1 MRPVTI
7 KYRDGHNKIVTI
19 KATSCSGE
27 IPAHSNT
34 YYCLFYLGDE
44 PYGNGM
50 SRRPKQ
56 IARVAQS
63 RLLPGYY
70 EVYQKLFGRPWLAK
84 LQAMDKIALSEY
96 RDWENEISG
105 YPQDTETIWSI
116 NYHRS
121 EMWVIQCPD
130 RCILHVMNNEEVTRK
145 GAPREALKKLFPG
158 KKVHLLVPTTVAVEL

>member
-1 MRPVTI
+1 MGALKPVTI
-7 KYRDGHNKIVTI
+7 KYRDGHNKIVTV
-19 KATSCSGE
+19 KADSCSGE
-27 IPAHSNT
+27 IPAYSNT
-34 YYCLFYLGDE
+34 YYCLFYRDGS
-44 PYGNGM
+44 NTNV
-50 SRRPKQ
+50 
-56 IARVAQS
+56 ARVAKN

-70 EVYQKLFGRPWLAK
+70 KVYQKLFGRPWLAK

-130 RCILHVMNNEEVTRK
+130 RCILHVMNNEEITRK
-145 GAPREALKKLFPG
+145 GEPREALKKLFPG